1 MGKKGFG
8 TWVWAAAALVL
19 IQLLV
24 LAGLLNLRQQ
34 EMDDSHEWS
43 LDPKAAAAEAVQE
56 RESREALKNL
66 PVPLGTVRLS
76 VSAAQAAAP
85 QAEDLLE
92 QARDLQNRGQLD
104 LAEKILGQAQAKDP
118 ANPRIRIA
126 SALLAEARQDSAT
139 ALQRWRDLIRMSE
152 EGGSIRRLAL
162 ARSRVMEE
170 RVRLE
175 QVAKTR
181 EENLAKSPRKLAL
194 AGVEEKSTESG
205 GRAVIWRVRAVAG
218 VANLDPRQVV
228 VRVTFFE
235 RGPDGVLKKS
245 DPVLPRWEQGP
256 PQSEKDGLRAVTAE
270 CRAVAG
276 SSYAGYSWQLFYQGE
291 LQDERIQ
298 PASLRGVLREIPRS

>member
-1 MGKKGFG
+1 MGKKGLG
-8 TWVWAAAALVL
+8 AWVWAAAALVL

-24 LAGLLNLRQQ
+24 LAGLLHFRQQ

-43 LDPKAAAAEAVQE
+43 LDPKAVAAEAVQE

-66 PVPLGTVRLS
+66 PLPQGTVRLS

-92 QARDLQNRGQLD
+92 QARDLQSRGQFD
-104 LAEKILGQAQAKDP
+104 LAEKILAQAQGKDS

-126 SALLAEARQDSAT
+126 SALLAEARQDSPT

-194 AGVEEKSTESG
+194 AGVEDKSTESG
-205 GRAVIWRVRAVAG
+205 GRAVIWRVRAVG
-218 VANLDPRQVV
+218 GTSRLDPRQVV
-228 VRVTFFE
+228 VRVSFFE

-256 PQSEKDGLRAVTAE
+256 PQSEKDGVRAVTAE

>member
-1 MGKKGFG
+1 MGKKRLG

-24 LAGLLNLRQQ
+24 LAGLLNFRQQ

-43 LDPKAAAAEAVQE
+43 LDPKAVAAEAVQE

-66 PVPLGTVRLS
+66 PIPQGTVRLS

-85 QAEDLLE
+85 QADDLLD
-92 QARDLQNRGQLD
+92 QARGLQSRGQFD
-104 LAEKILGQAQAKDP
+104 LAEKILAQAQGKDP

-194 AGVEEKSTESG
+194 AGVEEKNTESG
-205 GRAVIWRVRAVAG
+205 GRVVFWKVRAVRGTAH
-218 VANLDPRQVV
+218 LDPRQVV
-228 VRVTFFE
+228 VRVSFFE

-256 PQSEKDGLRAVTAE
+256 PQSEKDGVRAVTAD

-276 SSYAGYSWQLFYQGE
+276 SSYVGYSWQLFYQGE

>member
-66 PVPLGTVRLS
+66 PVPQGTVRLS

-194 AGVEEKSTESG
+194 AGVEEKSAESG
-205 GRAVIWRVRAVAG
+205 GRAVIWKVRAVAG

>member
-92 QARDLQNRGQLD
+92 QARDLQSRGQLD

-118 ANPRIRIA
+118 ANPRIRVA

-194 AGVEEKSTESG
+194 AGVEEKSAESG

>member
-1 MGKKGFG
+1 MGRKVLG
-8 TWVWAAAALVL
+8 TWVWAAVALVV

-24 LAGLLNLRQQ
+24 LAGLLNFRQQ

-43 LDPKAAAAEAVQE
+43 LDPKAVAAEAVQE

-66 PVPLGTVRLS
+66 PVPQGTVRLS

-92 QARDLQNRGQLD
+92 QARDLQNRGQFE
-104 LAEKILGQAQAKDP
+104 LAEKILGQALGKDP
-118 ANPRIRIA
+118 ANPRIRVA
-126 SALLAEARQDSAT
+126 SALLAEARQDSST

-175 QVAKTR
+175 QVSKAR

-194 AGVEEKSTESG
+194 AGVEEKNNEAG
-205 GRAVIWRVRAVAG
+205 GRAVSWRVRAVG
-218 VANLDPRQVV
+218 GTVNLDPRQVQ
-228 VRVTFFE
+228 VRVVFFE
-235 RGPDGVLKKS
+235 RGPEGVLKKS

-256 PQSEKDGLRAVTAE
+256 PRSEKDGVRTVMAE
-270 CRAVAG
+270 IRPVAG

-298 PASLRGVLREIPRS
+298 PSSLRGVLREIPRS